1 MQVRVAPS
9 TFDSPMRIDTRAF
22 GIAGG
27 TLAVVCLLGG
37 TALWLL
43 GGRDPGALAPL
54 GAVLFGYSASV
65 VGAVV
70 GSLWAYAYGF
80 LIAAGFAFVY
90 NLALAP
96 AAPPPTQ

>member
-1 MQVRVAPS
+1 
-9 TFDSPMRIDTRAF
+9 MRIDTRAF

-27 TLAVVCLLGG
+27 TLAVVSLLGG
-37 TALWLL
+37 TALWLI
-43 GGRDPGALAPL
+43 GGREPGALAPL
-54 GAVLFGYSASV
+54 GSVLFGYSASV

-96 AAPPPTQ
+96 AAPPPTE

>member
-1 MQVRVAPS
+1 
-9 TFDSPMRIDTRAF
+9 MRIDTRAF

-27 TLAVVCLLGG
+27 IVSVLCVLGG
-37 TALWLL
+37 TALWLA
-43 GGRDPGALAPL
+43 GGGDPGALAPL
-54 GAVLFGYSASV
+54 GSVLFGYSASV

-80 LIAAGFAFVY
+80 LVAAGFAFVY

-96 AAPPPTQ
+96 AAPPPAE

>member
-1 MQVRVAPS
+1 
-9 TFDSPMRIDTRAF
+9 MRIDTRAF

-27 TLAVVCLLGG
+27 TVAVACLLGG
-37 TALWLL
+37 TALWVA
-43 GGRDPGALAPL
+43 GGRDPGALEPL
-54 GAVLFGYSASV
+54 GSVLFGYSASV

-80 LIAAGFAFVY
+80 LLGAGFAFTY

-96 AAPPPTQ
+96 PAPPPAE